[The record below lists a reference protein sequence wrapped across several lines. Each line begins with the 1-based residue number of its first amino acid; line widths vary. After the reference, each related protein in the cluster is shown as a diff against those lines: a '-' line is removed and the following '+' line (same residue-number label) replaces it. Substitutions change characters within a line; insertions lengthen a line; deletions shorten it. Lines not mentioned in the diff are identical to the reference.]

1 VKENVMSAAFAGKRA
16 LITGAGRGIGR
27 ALAFGLAEAGAD
39 LVLLARSTHQLED
52 VGAALAERGV
62 GEQCVHVVPADLG
75 DVADR
80 ERAIAEIH
88 KLGRIDILVNNA
100 ATVEPLGPTTEV
112 PDALLRHAY
121 EVNVFAVYAL
131 TRALL
136 PAMIDAGWGRIANI
150 SSGVVGRPQSMVRA
164 NAYAATKAA
173 LEAHTVSLAAE
184 LSGTG
189 VTANVYRPGL
199 VDTSMQTHIREQD
212 RDRIGDA
219 MHEKFN
225 RHVTDRLLISPEQSA
240 TSLIA
245 RLEGEAN
252 GEIWLVDAS
261 GEGNRAV
268 EGRVPHA
275 AEG

>member
-1 VKENVMSAAFAGKRA
+1 VKENAMSAAFAGKRA

-27 ALAFGLAEAGAD
+27 ALASGLAEAGAD

-52 VGAALAERGV
+52 VRAALAERGV
-62 GEQCVHVVPADLG
+62 GEERVHVVPADLG

-88 KLGRIDILVNNA
+88 KLGRIDVLVNNA

-136 PAMIDAGWGRIANI
+136 PAMVEAGWGRIANV

-199 VDTSMQTHIREQD
+199 VDTAMQTHIREQD

-225 RHVTDRLLISPEQSA
+225 RHVTDRLLITPEQSA
-240 TSLIA
+240 TSLIS
-245 RLEGEAN
+245 RLQGEAT
-252 GEIWLVDAS
+252 GEIWLVETSA
-261 GEGNRAV
+261 EGNGAV
-268 EGRVPHA
+268 ESVVPHA
-275 AEG
+275 AGG